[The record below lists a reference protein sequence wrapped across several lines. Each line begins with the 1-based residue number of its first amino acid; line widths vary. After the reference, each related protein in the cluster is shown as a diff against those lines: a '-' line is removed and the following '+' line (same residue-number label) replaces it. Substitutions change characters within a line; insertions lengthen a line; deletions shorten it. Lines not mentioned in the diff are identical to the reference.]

1 MAISTYSELKTAIEA
16 WLHRTDLSG
25 QYDNWIDLTE
35 TMLKRS
41 PRAVSRPGYGGVR
54 GNLTKATGTLTA
66 STDTLAYPADFQD
79 AVSFRLTASAKKLR
93 YLPPDQLRLGKQT
106 GTGMPNYFTITDSI
120 EFDIAPDSAYAYELL
135 YYPTFP
141 ALSDSQTTN
150 WVLTNYPD
158 VYLAGCLYWA
168 NRFTQNEQE
177 ATNWMSQYK
186 QAAWT
191 ASETYRRSTLTQ
203 GSIAI
208 RPDNQ

>member
-1 MAISTYSELKTAIEA
+1 MPAFASMTTYQLLAGRNIQ
-16 WLHRTDLSG
+16 D
-25 QYDNWIDLTE
+25 
-35 TMLKRS
+35 
-41 PRAVSRPGYGGVR
+41 GGPY
-54 GNLTKATGTLTA
+54 KSDATGA
-66 STDTLAYPADFQD
+66 EPEW
-79 AVSFRLTASAKKLR
+79 
-93 YLPPDQLRLGKQT
+93 RLGKQT
-106 GTGMPNYFTITDSI
+106 GTGMPNYFTVTDSI